1 MNNSNQAAPTS
12 QSNSKRHKRLR
23 IIVVGSIVVF
33 IFFCGLMAIPIVSP
47 ATGAA
52 IADGLRSIIGPEAV
66 AEIESFQ
73 FKLQDTFNRVRYQ
86 TNGGQAQITW
96 AAASN
101 ATA

>member
-1 MNNSNQAAPTS
+1 MSIQSLSAARPKKQRS
-12 QSNSKRHKRLR
+12 RKLR
-23 IIVVGSIVVF
+23 IFIIGFFIAL

-86 TNGGQAQITW
+86 TNGGQAQISW
-96 AAASN
+96 ADASN
-101 ATA
+101 AT